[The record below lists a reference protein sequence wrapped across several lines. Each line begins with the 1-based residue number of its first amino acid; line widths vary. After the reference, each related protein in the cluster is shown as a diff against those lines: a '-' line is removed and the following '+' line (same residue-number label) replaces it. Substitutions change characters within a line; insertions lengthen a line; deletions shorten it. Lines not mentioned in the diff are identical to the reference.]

1 MNEEEIEEF
10 KKIVVNW
17 VQIDDVI
24 REKNAELKELKDDK
38 KSLEEYILESMD
50 KMDQSII
57 DISDGKLRLNKSK
70 TTAGI
75 KQEYI
80 QEALTELVKD
90 QAQAQQMTKFIL
102 EKRPTV
108 ERTNL
113 KRTFF
118 RKKNQIN
125 QPNIFLNI

>member
-118 RKKNQIN
+118 RKKK
-125 QPNIFLNI
+125 PDKSS

>member
-1 MNEEEIEEF
+1 MNEKELEEF
-10 KKIVVNW
+10 KEIVVNW
-17 VQIDDVI
+17 VQMDDVI

-118 RKKNQIN
+118 RKKK
-125 QPNIFLNI
+125 PDKSS

>member
-118 RKKNQIN
+118 RKKK
-125 QPNIFLNI
+125 PDKST

>member
-1 MNEEEIEEF
+1 MNEQELEEF
-10 KKIVVNW
+10 KKVVVNW
-17 VQIDDVI
+17 VQIDDLI
-24 REKNAELKELKDDK
+24 REKNSELKELKSDK

-70 TTAGI
+70 STAGI

-80 QEALTELVKD
+80 QEALTELVND

-108 ERTNL
+108 ERVNL

-118 RKKNQIN
+118 RKNNNSKTN
-125 QPNIFLNI
+125 

>member
-118 RKKNQIN
+118 RKKK
-125 QPNIFLNI
+125 PDKSR

>member
-1 MNEEEIEEF
+1 MNEQELEEF
-10 KKIVVNW
+10 KKVVVNW
-17 VQIDDVI
+17 VQIDDLI
-24 REKNAELKELKDDK
+24 REKNSELKELKSDK

-70 TTAGI
+70 STAGI

-108 ERTNL
+108 ERVNL

-118 RKKNQIN
+118 RKNNNSKTT
-125 QPNIFLNI
+125 